1 MIEFELVTSE
11 GLVVHETVYEVL
23 LPTRQGQIGVLSGHT
38 ELVSLTA
45 EGIITIRKS
54 ASDDTSEYVHI
65 AVAGD
70 GVIEVHN
77 NYVRVLADEA
87 VHSDDIDEQKA
98 HEAYEAAL
106 RMVKEAK
113 DSVSIH
119 HARMSLDRSS
129 VRLKL
134 ADLRHHRKRR

>member
-1 MIEFELVTSE
+1 MEFELVTSE